1 MSPRLFAPLAAS
13 ALLAGCATPSL
24 TLLPSEE
31 GKQGAVAVL
40 EENGRPVETV
50 VNELNSRTNLSGR
63 PRTRSIDPSKLTAR
77 QLALL
82 QTLPPPP
89 VRLTLY
95 FLEGTTSLTPES
107 TPGLNFLTQEVSE
120 RPGAEVQVTGY
131 TDTLGS
137 EDDNDRLSQQRA
149 EQVLTILA
157 AQGISPEML
166 NAVGR
171 GERDLRVPTPDGV
184 REPANRRVVV
194 TIR

>member
-137 EDDNDRLSQQRA
+137 DDDNDRLSQQRA